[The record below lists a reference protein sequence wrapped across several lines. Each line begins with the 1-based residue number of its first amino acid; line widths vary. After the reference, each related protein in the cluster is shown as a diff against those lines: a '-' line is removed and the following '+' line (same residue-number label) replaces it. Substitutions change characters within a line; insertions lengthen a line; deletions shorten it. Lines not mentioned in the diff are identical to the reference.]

1 MKTPSKNAI
10 HYYMKK
16 FSFTLSLL
24 FCFFLAAHA
33 EMSVVRIDGNK
44 IYLDTSD
51 EKTALTKG
59 STFKVIVS
67 SEKLTNPK
75 TGKDLGKI
83 YKYSALGTITEV
95 QPLYAVGELK
105 NMAGVSVG
113 KTAVLEEVKTATP
126 VTETKQSQTP
136 VSTRKRITYQPV
148 EQTVISITQAD
159 VTTAGAKNIITLN
172 EHSVTVYSRGNNET
186 LKEEMSFAL
195 PHGKKGVTVSAAPV
209 KTGLAQI
216 FVTVYSQD
224 KGQLATLVL
233 ENNNGQLEQTA
244 TLPYFVKELGCG
256 STKKIWGQRPFV
268 LDTNPGNAREIVYE
282 KQKFVTGGN
291 TFNTRRNF
299 LEGLNYYPVE
309 KANQKNLI
317 TTAGNGTLRVAL
329 ANGKYAESKDYFGS
343 TPLRMQYKQEILKF
357 YPSIQV
363 FGEPGNATLA
373 AVENTTK
380 LGLLSETF
388 GSYQN
393 GKIHFLDYEKGRLR
407 VTDTVE
413 LDGVLYD
420 TACTDTAILTAEALS
435 DGTSSVVE
443 ILK

>member
-1 MKTPSKNAI
+1 
-10 HYYMKK
+10 
-16 FSFTLSLL
+16 
-24 FCFFLAAHA
+24 
-33 EMSVVRIDGNK
+33 MSVVRMDGNK

-75 TGKDLGKI
+75 TGKDLGEI
-83 YKYSALGTITEV
+83 YTYSTVGTITEV

-105 NMAGVSVG
+105 NTTGVSVG
-113 KTAVLEEVKTATP
+113 KTAVLEEIKVAHPTA
-126 VTETKQSQTP
+126 ETKQPQTP
-136 VSTRKRITYQPV
+136 VPTRKKTIYQPV
-148 EQTVISITQAD
+148 EQTVISLTEADITAD
-159 VTTAGAKNIITLN
+159 GAKNIITLS
-172 EHSVTVYSRGNNET
+172 EHDVTVYSRTANET
-186 LKEEMSFAL
+186 LKEEMRFSL
-195 PHGKKGVTVSAAPV
+195 PKDKKGVTISAAPV

-216 FVTVYSQD
+216 FVTVYQQD
-224 KGQLATLVL
+224 KGQLSALVL
-233 ENNNGQLEQTA
+233 ENNNGRLEQTA
-244 TLPYFVKELGCG
+244 ALPYFVKELGCG
-256 STKKIWGQRPFV
+256 STKKIWGQRPFI
-268 LDTNPGNAREIVYE
+268 LGINPGNAREIVYE

-291 TFNTRRNF
+291 TFHTRRNF

-357 YPSIQV
+357 YPSVQV
-363 FGEPGNATLA
+363 FGKPGEVTLA
-373 AVENTTK
+373 AVENGTK

-388 GSYQN
+388 GQYQN
-393 GKIHFLDYEKGRLR
+393 GKIHFLDYEKGRLH

-435 DGTSSVVE
+435 DGTSTVVE